1 MLIKKS
7 ADLILKDA
15 INYLEEYTPINNFA
29 PGSIAR
35 AILESM
41 NKDFDSLYQ
50 YADDV
55 LKMGFI
61 STARGEYLELIGK
74 LFNHERR
81 NEVVYNKSSQ
91 TYVNIPID
99 DERYRYEI
107 TQKVLTAAN
116 ANRESIRLACLAV
129 NGVRDITIIEFSHGI
144 GSFTVF
150 IDPIPGYNLQAIK
163 QQIEDVLE
171 EKKALGIRSEV
182 KLPKKLEIILEME
195 LIFKS
200 NVSIELKNE
209 LSERTKNNL
218 IIYFNSLLMGQD
230 FIYNDFAQQ
239 VMNVSENIEDFFVKK
254 LKIGN
259 KFRFL
264 VNHPVEADE
273 IISPLYIE
281 VNYK

>member
-1 MLIKKS
+1 VLIKKS